1 MGSDLQQLAKA
12 PRLRW
17 TLGLHQ
23 KFLAACNEL
32 GGPLTATPKN
42 ILTRMDEQGEHG
54 KAAVLGTALLLP
66 RQGICT
72 ACRYMCGSMCCCTG
86 W

>member
-1 MGSDLQQLAKA
+1 MDSGLQQLGKA

-42 ILTRMDEQGEHG
+42 ILTRMGERGEQGG
-54 KAAVLGTALLLP
+54 AAGLGSATCLR
-66 RQGICT
+66 RQGNVLVT
-72 ACRYMCGSMCCCTG
+72 V